1 VEGFDKV
8 LIFHNEFATQV
19 GRCWQDHG

>member
-8 LIFHNEFATQV
+8 ALFV
-19 GRCWQDHG
+19 